1 MKQMHEGGKTMII
14 VTTDTIPGKTIT
26 ETKGMASAS
35 IVQSRNIGKDIL
47 SGLKSIVG
55 GELASYTEMIED
67 SKRDVIRKLEEQAR
81 EMGGNAI
88 IGFRF
93 AYASGQTI
101 SELIGYGTVVEVQ

>member
-1 MKQMHEGGKTMII
+1 MII
-14 VTTDTIPGKTIT
+14 VTTDTIPGKTIA
-26 ETKGMASAS
+26 ETKGMTSAS

-67 SKRDVIRKLEEQAR
+67 SKRDVIRKLENQAK

-93 AYASGQTI
+93 SYASGQTI
-101 SELIGYGTVVEVQ
+101 SELIGYGTVVVVQ